1 MDRARRDSM
10 RPLAIHGPLTP
21 PSAKPLPAGRRHGE
35 YVARLGITCH
45 PRSRTAK
52 GEDHAPA
59 CRWEKG
65 SAARGGRLERARR
78 GHTLGH
84 TRPLDQEILLGN
96 SLRKLVDRGR
106 IELPTPGFS
115 GPMIPPAR
123 RPRSVK
129 NRDDAK
135 RDFVG
140 RAGATSV
147 RVGPG
152 RSWGDGGRHTFGH
165 TRGGV
170 PSV

>member
-1 MDRARRDSM
+1 M

-115 GPMIPPAR
+115 DLGLKSWKCVKLLDVKRRVAR
-123 RPRSVK
+123 AFVRRS
-129 NRDDAK
+129 ALE
-135 RDFVG
+135 
-140 RAGATSV
+140 
-147 RVGPG
+147 
-152 RSWGDGGRHTFGH
+152 
-165 TRGGV
+165 
-170 PSV
+170 